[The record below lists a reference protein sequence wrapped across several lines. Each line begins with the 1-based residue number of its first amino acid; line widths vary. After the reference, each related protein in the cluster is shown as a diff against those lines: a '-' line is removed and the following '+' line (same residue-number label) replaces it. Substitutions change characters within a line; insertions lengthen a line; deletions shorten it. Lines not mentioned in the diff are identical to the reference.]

1 MQQENTGAQRPQE
14 EEYLFQLAKLE
25 VRIRA
30 MSAQEKEKYADKIAE
45 VQKHLARLT
54 PAQRQAVA
62 GHMARMQGAQ
72 AQPPVQ
78 GPAQA
83 PAQGETPAQSQ
94 APAQSEAAATPSEG
108 PMEKQAAAPAAP
120 RPGGGEEEEEE
131 EDVPVKTKKAKK
143 KKRKGPGC
151 LVAVIAVFLVL
162 VAAAS
167 FGISWYFN
175 EINGNRGQNSYTATV
190 TIEQGSGPLTIGR
203 ALQQQ
208 GIIRSAQIF
217 RLYVR
222 QQGVADTLQY
232 GTFELS
238 SAMSYDE
245 IITALQQTQDD
256 RETVRVTFPEGIT
269 ATQFAARMEEAGL
282 CTADEFLDVA
292 NNADFSQFEFWAHRD
307 EDPAQFMKSEG
318 YLFPDTY
325 DFFVGDDVYNM
336 VARIYQEFNTKYLE
350 NDLQG
355 KAEAM
360 GFTLTQ
366 YVTLASLVQEE
377 AGGAEHQA
385 DVAAI
390 FMNRMAEGSP
400 VPRLESNT
408 SSYIQNDND
417 NNYLN
422 NTVAK
427 VLGGWENIPQEVID
441 GYDTYSREG
450 LPVGPISN
458 PGLDALL
465 NTTRYAESQYYGNGY
480 YFFVTD
486 INGNYYFNQTAEAHE
501 AQVDELKAQKP
512 LVQAY
517 VMDEIFDKMIGSE
530 AAVGVYYSGDAI
542 TMIDD
547 NPDLAWVFPEEGTVL
562 SVDSMAIPATSE
574 HEEAAEMFINFMC
587 EPDVGKANIEY
598 IGYTTPMHCVWE
610 ILDEDLKYSEIA
622 YPSEDIAAKEEVFT
636 ALSDEV
642 NSELDVKWSEMKSY
656 DEGGS
661 GYLFLMLLAAML
673 ALACFNIWR
682 KVRRKTRNMY

>member
-1 MQQENTGAQRPQE
+1 
-14 EEYLFQLAKLE
+14 
-25 VRIRA
+25 

-78 GPAQA
+78 GPAQP

-94 APAQSEAAATPSEG
+94 AAATPSEG
-108 PMEKQAAAPAAP
+108 PMEKQAAAPRRAP
-120 RPGGGEEEEEE
+120 ARGMGRGRGRRGRARENKKGQKEKAQGAPGL
-131 EDVPVKTKKAKK
+131 AW
-143 KKRKGPGC
+143 
-151 LVAVIAVFLVL
+151 VAVIAVFLVL

-400 VPRLESNT
+400 VPPAGKQHLQLYSKRQRQQLSEQHRGKGAGRGGRT
-408 SSYIQNDND
+408 SPRRSLTAMTPIRARAC
-417 NNYLN
+417 LWGPFP
-422 NTVAK
+422 TR
-427 VLGGWENIPQEVID
+427 GW
-441 GYDTYSREG
+441 
-450 LPVGPISN
+450 
-458 PGLDALL
+458 
-465 NTTRYAESQYYGNGY
+465 TR
-480 YFFVTD
+480 
-486 INGNYYFNQTAEAHE
+486 
-501 AQVDELKAQKP
+501 
-512 LVQAY
+512 
-517 VMDEIFDKMIGSE
+517 
-530 AAVGVYYSGDAI
+530 
-542 TMIDD
+542 
-547 NPDLAWVFPEEGTVL
+547 
-562 SVDSMAIPATSE
+562 
-574 HEEAAEMFINFMC
+574 C
-587 EPDVGKANIEY
+587 
-598 IGYTTPMHCVWE
+598 
-610 ILDEDLKYSEIA
+610 
-622 YPSEDIAAKEEVFT
+622 
-636 ALSDEV
+636 
-642 NSELDVKWSEMKSY
+642 
-656 DEGGS
+656 
-661 GYLFLMLLAAML
+661 
-673 ALACFNIWR
+673 
-682 KVRRKTRNMY
+682 

>member
-1 MQQENTGAQRPQE
+1 MQENNGAQRSRE
-14 EEYLFQLAKLE
+14 EEYLYQLAKLE

-30 MSAQEKEKYADKIAE
+30 MSGAEKEKYADKIAE
-45 VQKHLARLT
+45 VRQHLARLT
-54 PAQRQAVA
+54 PAQLQA
-62 GHMARMQGAQ
+62 MQVYEAQ
-72 AQPPVQ
+72 M
-78 GPAQA
+78 GSQA
-83 PAQGETPAQSQ
+83 PSGKNAAKNEEAAVNPAQGEVPQPENGPGTVRQGRQTPQQ
-94 APAQSEAAATPSEG
+94 EPDD
-108 PMEKQAAAPAAP
+108 
-120 RPGGGEEEEEE
+120 EE
-131 EDVPVKTKKAKK
+131 EDAMPAKGNKRKK
-143 KKRKGPGC
+143 KKRKGHGC
-151 LVAVIAVFLVL
+151 LIAVIVVFLAL

-167 FGISWYFN
+167 FAVSWYFN
-175 EINGNRGQNSYTATV
+175 EINGNRGKNSYSATV
-190 TIEQGSGPLTIGR
+190 TIEQGSGPLAIGKV
-203 ALQQQ
+203 LQEQ
-208 GIIRSAQIF
+208 GVIRSAQVF
-217 RLYVR
+217 RFYVK
-222 QQGVADTLQY
+222 QEGVADTLQY

-238 SAMSYDE
+238 SSMSYDE
-245 IITALQQTQDD
+245 IIQALQQTQDD

-282 CTADEFLDVA
+282 CTAEEFLDVA

-366 YVTLASLVQEE
+366 YITLASLVQEE

-465 NTTRYAESQYYGNGY
+465 NTTKYAESQYYGNGY

-501 AQVDELKAQKP
+501 AQVQELK
-512 LVQAY
+512 
-517 VMDEIFDKMIGSE
+517 DNGIFPG
-530 AAVGVYYSGDAI
+530 
-542 TMIDD
+542 
-547 NPDLAWVFPEEGTVL
+547 
-562 SVDSMAIPATSE
+562 
-574 HEEAAEMFINFMC
+574 
-587 EPDVGKANIEY
+587 
-598 IGYTTPMHCVWE
+598 
-610 ILDEDLKYSEIA
+610 
-622 YPSEDIAAKEEVFT
+622 
-636 ALSDEV
+636 
-642 NSELDVKWSEMKSY
+642 
-656 DEGGS
+656 
-661 GYLFLMLLAAML
+661 
-673 ALACFNIWR
+673 
-682 KVRRKTRNMY
+682 

>member
-78 GPAQA
+78 GPAQPPA
-83 PAQGETPAQSQ
+83 QTQPPAQGETPAQSQ
-94 APAQSEAAATPSEG
+94 AAATPSEG

-120 RPGGGEEEEEE
+120 QPGEWEEEE

-501 AQVDELKAQKP
+501 AQVDELKANG
-512 LVQAY
+512 L
-517 VMDEIFDKMIGSE
+517 
-530 AAVGVYYSGDAI
+530 
-542 TMIDD
+542 
-547 NPDLAWVFPEEGTVL
+547 FPG
-562 SVDSMAIPATSE
+562 
-574 HEEAAEMFINFMC
+574 
-587 EPDVGKANIEY
+587 
-598 IGYTTPMHCVWE
+598 
-610 ILDEDLKYSEIA
+610 
-622 YPSEDIAAKEEVFT
+622 
-636 ALSDEV
+636 
-642 NSELDVKWSEMKSY
+642 
-656 DEGGS
+656 
-661 GYLFLMLLAAML
+661 
-673 ALACFNIWR
+673 
-682 KVRRKTRNMY
+682 

>member
-1 MQQENTGAQRPQE
+1 MQQENTGAQRSKE

-25 VRIRA
+25 MRIRA
-30 MSAQEKEKYADKIAE
+30 MSAQEREKYAGKIAE
-45 VQKHLARLT
+45 VEKHLARLT
-54 PAQRQAVA
+54 PAQRQALA
-62 GHMARMQGAQ
+62 GQLAQMEGGQPAPVQQPQAPEARP
-72 AQPPVQ
+72 AQPQ
-78 GPAQA
+78 PA
-83 PAQGETPAQSQ
+83 AQ
-94 APAQSEAAATPSEG
+94 
-108 PMEKQAAAPAAP
+108 QAAGPQDEEYDED
-120 RPGGGEEEEEE
+120 GEEEA
-131 EDVPVKTKKAKK
+131 DMPAKGKKAKR

-151 LVAVIAVFLVL
+151 LIAVIAVFLVL

-167 FGISWYFN
+167 FAVSWYFN
-175 EINGNRGQNSYTATV
+175 EINGNRGKNSYAATV

-203 ALQQQ
+203 VLQQQ
-208 GIIRSAQIF
+208 GVIRSAQIF
-217 RLYVR
+217 RLYVK
-222 QQGVADTLQY
+222 QEGVADTLQY

-245 IITALQQTQDD
+245 IIEALQQTQDD

-366 YVTLASLVQEE
+366 YITLASLVQEE

-385 DVAAI
+385 DVAAV

-408 SSYIQNDND
+408 SSYIKNDND

-422 NTVAK
+422 NTVSK

-465 NTTRYAESQYYGNGY
+465 NTTKYAESQYSGNGY

-501 AQVDELKAQKP
+501 AQVADLKANG
-512 LVQAY
+512 L
-517 VMDEIFDKMIGSE
+517 
-530 AAVGVYYSGDAI
+530 
-542 TMIDD
+542 
-547 NPDLAWVFPEEGTVL
+547 FPG
-562 SVDSMAIPATSE
+562 
-574 HEEAAEMFINFMC
+574 
-587 EPDVGKANIEY
+587 
-598 IGYTTPMHCVWE
+598 
-610 ILDEDLKYSEIA
+610 
-622 YPSEDIAAKEEVFT
+622 
-636 ALSDEV
+636 
-642 NSELDVKWSEMKSY
+642 
-656 DEGGS
+656 
-661 GYLFLMLLAAML
+661 
-673 ALACFNIWR
+673 
-682 KVRRKTRNMY
+682 

>member
-78 GPAQA
+78 AQP

-94 APAQSEAAATPSEG
+94 AAATPSEG
-108 PMEKQAAAPAAP
+108 PMEKQAAAP
-120 RPGGGEEEEEE
+120 RPGEWEEEEEE

-480 YFFVTD
+480 YFSHPLEVFAFNQGGMSFHGGLVGALLSGIVAARLTGIPYLTLAD
-486 INGNYYFNQTAEAHE
+486 LGCIGAPLGLLFGRCANFINGELWGAPTDAPWGVVFGGAAGTMARHPSQLYEALLE
-501 AQVDELKAQKP
+501 GVVIFAALYLLSRRLP
-512 LVQAY
+512 PRPRGTFLGLFLVMY
-517 VMDEIFDKMIGSE
+517 GCFRFLVEF
-530 AAVGVYYSGDAI
+530 VR
-542 TMIDD
+542 
-547 NPDLAWVFPEEGTVL
+547 
-562 SVDSMAIPATSE
+562 
-574 HEEAAEMFINFMC
+574 
-587 EPDVGKANIEY
+587 EPDVQ
-598 IGYTTPMHCVWE
+598 
-610 ILDEDLKYSEIA
+610 L
-622 YPSEDIAAKEEVFT
+622 
-636 ALSDEV
+636 
-642 NSELDVKWSEMKSY
+642 
-656 DEGGS
+656 
-661 GYLFLMLLAAML
+661 GYLWGGWLTMGQLLSAPLVAVGAGVL
-673 ALACFNIWR
+673 VYALVVKKPQQGLPEMQC
-682 KVRRKTRNMY
+682 KE